1 MAEANGNR
9 THLSQQS
16 CDTQVLK
23 TRRVTRPYAP
33 PAADYSTS
41 RPVRRVAMCIECTP
55 VSIERCIESGGCEGE
70 RATSLASLDQLVL
83 KLVSQVGSNQF
94 VQACGSRE
102 RVVTVLR
109 RSTISW

>member
-41 RPVRRVAMCIECTP
+41 HPPTGLLRHRRDAYVHWESVANFGVTGVCFRRPPFRWTY
-55 VSIERCIESGGCEGE
+55 
-70 RATSLASLDQLVL
+70 
-83 KLVSQVGSNQF
+83 GSDS
-94 VQACGSRE
+94 AC
-102 RVVTVLR
+102 LQ
-109 RSTISW
+109 

>member
-41 RPVRRVAMCIECTP
+41 RSAIGVAT
-55 VSIERCIESGGCEGE
+55 GGDWQSVFE
-70 RATSLASLDQLVL
+70 
-83 KLVSQVGSNQF
+83 
-94 VQACGSRE
+94 
-102 RVVTVLR
+102 
-109 RSTISW
+109 